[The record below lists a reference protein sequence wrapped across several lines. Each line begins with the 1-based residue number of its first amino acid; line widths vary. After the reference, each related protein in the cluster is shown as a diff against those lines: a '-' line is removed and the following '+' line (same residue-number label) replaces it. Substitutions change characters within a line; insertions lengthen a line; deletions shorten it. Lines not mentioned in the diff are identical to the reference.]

1 MHFVE
6 VSDVAERTQEIVWE
20 GATRRMTEVMRTET
34 SQLEGELNTKFVGL
48 NTKFAEKLF
57 YGEGARDAGA
67 GTVCGVWC
75 DRWPRYDI
83 QAQEAG
89 VVVHAGSFI
98 LRPPCSQ
105 VPGTQPGCPL
115 EGCWGS
121 SVMGGLCRETSESLG

>member
-67 GTVCGVWC
+67 GTVCGVIDGRATIWVGV
-75 DRWPRYDI
+75 RS
-83 QAQEAG
+83 AG
-89 VVVHAGSFI
+89 EHFDPI
-98 LRPPCSQ
+98 RFYHRP
-105 VPGTQPGCPL
+105 
-115 EGCWGS
+115 
-121 SVMGGLCRETSESLG
+121 